1 MAHYQVDHYLNTHMR
16 RPITD
21 QLMPHSP
28 FRDDNFLMSSSSDA
42 LRADISKV
50 INEHVQDTASKIAI
64 LINIDE
70 AVEDCLEQHGM

>member
-1 MAHYQVDHYLNTHMR
+1 
-16 RPITD
+16 
-21 QLMPHSP
+21 
-28 FRDDNFLMSSSSDA
+28 MSSSSDA
-42 LRADISKV
+42 LGADISKV